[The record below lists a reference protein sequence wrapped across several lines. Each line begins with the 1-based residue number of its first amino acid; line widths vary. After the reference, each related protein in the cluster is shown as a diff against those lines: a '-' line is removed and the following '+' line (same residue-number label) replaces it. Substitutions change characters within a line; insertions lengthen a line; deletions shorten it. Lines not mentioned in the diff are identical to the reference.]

1 MSHTSLVLKNLVY
14 HSGIQDIDQIE
25 NVKNT
30 VQAVIHFGKA
40 NTYLNTC
47 FKKGEDKIHP
57 KRFMT
62 TPLSLH
68 IKNPINRFS
77 RLRDFS
83 FNQNRLYYAETDLY
97 QAKRV
102 SDLILYDLRIK
113 LGLQLLS
120 KQTI

>member
-1 MSHTSLVLKNLVY
+1 
-14 HSGIQDIDQIE
+14 
-25 NVKNT
+25 
-30 VQAVIHFGKA
+30 
-40 NTYLNTC
+40 
-47 FKKGEDKIHP
+47 
-57 KRFMT
+57 MT

-77 RLRDFS
+77 RLRDSS

-102 SDLILYDLRIK
+102 SNLILYDLRIK